1 MPSGRQ
7 EKYQRGLIMITFRK
21 VTYKNFLSTGNTTT
35 EIELDKHNT
44 TLIIGD
50 NGSGKSTMLDA
61 LCFGLFGKAFRN
73 IKKDQ
78 LVNSVNERDCKVE
91 VFFDIGRQK
100 FHVIRSIK
108 PNRFEIYKNG
118 KMLNQ
123 DASVR
128 DYQKHL
134 ENNILKLNY
143 QSFTQVVILG
153 SSSFVPFMQL
163 TPRNRRDV
171 VEEILD
177 IKIFSMMNTILKTKI
192 KILKDNQKD
201 IAHQFEMTETQI
213 DMAQRHIDKS
223 KENTK
228 ANKKALEQTI
238 AKNEIEIVTL
248 NTQISLLMDKI
259 EEWNDRVLP
268 QQQKLN
274 EDRNE
279 LNNIKYKLDHKS
291 SKAREEITFFEENDN
306 CPTCEQNIDEE
317 FKKQAIQDRTDKMI
331 TNACTTS
338 KLKEEL
344 SAMDNRLKEFVDIEN
359 ANREYEVD
367 VAKKTTSTNSIVSF
381 NRQLLQQ
388 IEDFNKADAELV
400 EEKTKLKTYKGQL
413 KTIEKRK
420 EKLTDDNNYLMIA
433 RQLLQD
439 SGIKTK
445 IIKRYLPV
453 MNKLINSYLSALEF
467 PAQFNLDEE
476 FNETIKSRYRD
487 IFSYANFSEGEKMR
501 IDLALLFTWR
511 QIAKMKNST
520 NTNLL
525 VLDEIFD
532 SSLDFNGV
540 DEFLKILNTLA
551 NENVFII
558 SHKSDLSVDKF
569 DHLIQFRKE
578 QNFSKVTT

>member
-1 MPSGRQ
+1 
-7 EKYQRGLIMITFRK
+7 MITFRK

-177 IKIFSMMNTILKTKI
+177 IKIFSMMNTILKTRI
-192 KILKDNQKD
+192 KILKDDQKD
-201 IAHQFEMTETQI
+201 IAHQFELTETQI

-413 KTIEKRK
+413 KIIEKRK
-420 EKLTDDNNYLMIA
+420 EKLTEDNNYLMIA

>member
-1 MPSGRQ
+1 MPSVKQ

-413 KTIEKRK
+413 KIIEKRK
-420 EKLTDDNNYLMIA
+420 EKLTEDNNYLMIA

>member
-1 MPSGRQ
+1 
-7 EKYQRGLIMITFRK
+7 
-21 VTYKNFLSTGNTTT
+21 
-35 EIELDKHNT
+35 
-44 TLIIGD
+44 
-50 NGSGKSTMLDA
+50 
-61 LCFGLFGKAFRN
+61 
-73 IKKDQ
+73 
-78 LVNSVNERDCKVE
+78 
-91 VFFDIGRQK
+91 
-100 FHVIRSIK
+100 
-108 PNRFEIYKNG
+108 
-118 KMLNQ
+118 
-123 DASVR
+123 
-128 DYQKHL
+128 
-134 ENNILKLNY
+134 
-143 QSFTQVVILG
+143 
-153 SSSFVPFMQL
+153 
-163 TPRNRRDV
+163 
-171 VEEILD
+171 
-177 IKIFSMMNTILKTKI
+177 
-192 KILKDNQKD
+192 
-201 IAHQFEMTETQI
+201 
-213 DMAQRHIDKS
+213 
-223 KENTK
+223 
-228 ANKKALEQTI
+228 
-238 AKNEIEIVTL
+238 
-248 NTQISLLMDKI
+248 
-259 EEWNDRVLP
+259 
-268 QQQKLN
+268 
-274 EDRNE
+274 
-279 LNNIKYKLDHKS
+279 
-291 SKAREEITFFEENDN
+291 
-306 CPTCEQNIDEE
+306 
-317 FKKQAIQDRTDKMI
+317 
-331 TNACTTS
+331 
-338 KLKEEL
+338 
-344 SAMDNRLKEFVDIEN
+344 MDNRLKEFVDIEN

-420 EKLTDDNNYLMIA
+420 EKLTEDNNYLSIA
-433 RQLLQD
+433 RQLLND

-532 SSLDFNGV
+532 SSLDYNGT

-569 DHLIQFRKE
+569 DHMIQFRKE
-578 QNFSKVTT
+578 QNFSKVVS

>member
-1 MPSGRQ
+1 MPSGKQ

>member
-1 MPSGRQ
+1 MLQ
-7 EKYQRGLIMITFRK
+7 FRK
-21 VTYKNFLSTGNTTT
+21 VNYKNFLSTGNTST
-35 EIELDKHNT
+35 EIILDKHNT
-44 TLIIGD
+44 TLVIGD

-100 FHVIRSIK
+100 FHIIRGIK

-123 DASVR
+123 DASAR

-177 IKIFSMMNTILKTKI
+177 IKIFSMMNMILKTRI
-192 KILKDNQKD
+192 KFLKDDQKD
-201 IAHQFEMTETQI
+201 IAHQFELTETQI
-213 DMAQRHIDKS
+213 DMAQRHIDRS
-223 KENTK
+223 KENTT

-238 AKNEIEIVTL
+238 AQNEIEIVTL
-248 NTQISLLMDKI
+248 NTQISLLMYKV

-268 QQQKLN
+268 QQKKLN
-274 EDRNE
+274 EDRTE

-331 TNACTTS
+331 TSACTTS

-344 SAMDNRLKEFVDIEN
+344 SAMDNRLKEFVEIEN

-367 VAKKTTSTNSIVSF
+367 VAKKTTSTKSMLSF
-381 NRQLLQQ
+381 NHQLRQQ
-388 IEDFNKADAELV
+388 IEDFNKADAELA
-400 EEKTKLKTYKGQL
+400 EEKAKLKTYKGQL

-420 EKLTDDNNYLMIA
+420 EKLTEDNNYLLIA
-433 RQLLQD
+433 RQLLND

-487 IFSYANFSEGEKMR
+487 VFSYANFSEGEKMR

-532 SSLDFNGV
+532 SSLDYNGT

-569 DHLIQFRKE
+569 DNLIRFEKQ